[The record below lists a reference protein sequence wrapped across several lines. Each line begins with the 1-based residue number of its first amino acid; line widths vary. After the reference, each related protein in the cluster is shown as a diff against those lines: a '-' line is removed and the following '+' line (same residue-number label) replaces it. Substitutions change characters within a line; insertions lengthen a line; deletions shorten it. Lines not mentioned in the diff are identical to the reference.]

1 MRRNRHNAQ
10 IRHLSPR
17 RKQKIRRPS
26 LQEQQIFLRDPS
38 NDAAWRAQGYL
49 AWRAASKREKHAK
62 IAKNGVYMGVKRK
75 IVRVIT

>member
-1 MRRNRHNAQ
+1 MLKSGTFRLGENKKSVVRACKDSRF
-10 IRHLSPR
+10 
-17 RKQKIRRPS
+17 
-26 LQEQQIFLRDPS
+26 FLRDPS

>member
-1 MRRNRHNAQ
+1 M
-10 IRHLSPR
+10 
-17 RKQKIRRPS
+17 
-26 LQEQQIFLRDPS
+26 RDPS
-38 NDAAWRAQGYL
+38 NDDAWRAQGYL